1 MEEGPKRRWTAYKK
15 YQLEMRIIAGFV
27 GIIVGISGCVAFATV
42 YQNNNAAVWAGVS
55 AIYAFLFLCLHIA
68 VRRDV
73 ERLISRN
80 KFNPI
85 MWGGFGGVVS
95 GIIVF
100 IVNVAFGIKNHEAGK
115 LSLI

>member
-1 MEEGPKRRWTAYKK
+1 MEEGGLKRRWITYKK
-15 YQLEMRIIAGFV
+15 YKLEMQIIAGFV
-27 GIIVGISGCVAFATV
+27 GIVVGISGCVAFAAV
-42 YQNNNAAVWAGVS
+42 YQNYNATVWAGVS

-73 ERLISRN
+73 EISRN

-85 MWGGFGGVVS
+85 IWGGFGGVVS

-100 IVNVAFGIKNHEAGK
+100 IVNIAFGIKNHEAGK